1 MQKQIPNFFFPVWF
15 YWISPFCAKYF
26 AQDCRKVI
34 MASDERIRYENVQC
48 GVNREAVKVSA
59 FPLHKIDKYES
70 FTVKEILPA
79 ELNKIE

>member
-1 MQKQIPNFFFPVWF
+1 M
-15 YWISPFCAKYF
+15 
-26 AQDCRKVI
+26 
-34 MASDERIRYENVQC
+34 QC

-59 FPLHKIDKYES
+59 LPLHKIDKYES

>member
-1 MQKQIPNFFFPVWF
+1 
-15 YWISPFCAKYF
+15 
-26 AQDCRKVI
+26 

-59 FPLHKIDKYES
+59 LPLYKIDKYEY